1 MAPRDALTP
10 DEDPIHDKPMPLLD
24 HLIELRRRLMWSMG
38 AFLLAFM
45 LCYHF
50 STQIYSFL
58 AKPLADILV
67 TKTGQER
74 RLIFTALYEAFFTY
88 LKVGFFGAA
97 FLAFPVI
104 ATQVWLFVAPGLY
117 RSEKRAFLPF
127 LLATPILFVAGAA
140 LAYYFVFPVA
150 WSFFLSFE
158 TPDGGGGLPVQLEA
172 KVSEYLSLVM
182 KLIFAF
188 GIAFE
193 MPVLLTLLAKVGI
206 ITSAGMKRFRR
217 YAMVL
222 MFVVAA
228 VLTPPDVITQLGL
241 AVPLI
246 VLYEIS
252 IIAAKLVEP
261 KPVDV

>member
-1 MAPRDALTP
+1 
-10 DEDPIHDKPMPLLD
+10 
-24 HLIELRRRLMWSMG
+24 
-38 AFLLAFM
+38 
-45 LCYHF
+45 
-50 STQIYSFL
+50 
-58 AKPLADILV
+58 
-67 TKTGQER
+67 
-74 RLIFTALYEAFFTY
+74 
-88 LKVGFFGAA
+88 
-97 FLAFPVI
+97 
-104 ATQVWLFVAPGLY
+104 
-117 RSEKRAFLPF
+117 
-127 LLATPILFVAGAA
+127 
-140 LAYYFVFPVA
+140 
-150 WSFFLSFE
+150 
-158 TPDGGGGLPVQLEA
+158 
-172 KVSEYLSLVM
+172 M

-217 YAMVL
+217 YAVVL

-252 IIAAKLVEP
+252 IIAARLVEP